1 MTAIRKNILLNA
13 VNTVTSVLFP
23 VITFP
28 YAARVLM
35 PEGIG
40 TISFLN
46 GIVSY
51 IVLVSSLGIPLYAV
65 KKIASV
71 RDNEE
76 VRNQLTVAIL
86 ALGFALCII
95 GYVIVV
101 ILANIVP
108 EIHEQSK
115 IFYILSI
122 SILFTTIGA
131 EWFYQAVEDFKF
143 ITTRA
148 VFVRTAAAIAL
159 FLFVRT
165 PQDLVPYAFITVAST
180 IGNNILNFRH
190 LRKYNIFDFARI
202 KELTYSD
209 IIFHLKPSLIVFSVS
224 AVSSIYLSLNSVMLG
239 FMSTEVQVGYYTAAS
254 KITQIAIMLVSSVGI
269 VLLPRMSNLVATG
282 NKDEFKRISEKSL
295 KVSLIASLP
304 LVAGTVVL
312 CAPIISVFCGD
323 DYRPSA
329 DMLAVCAP
337 TVFLSSLSSLIG
349 IRILYSCDKIN
360 IVVWSACGGAIA
372 NILLNILLIPE
383 YEGLGAAF
391 SFTVAELIVLAI
403 QLALGR
409 KYLPFRISSIFQPK
423 YYIATF
429 IMVAAI
435 LPLLPRLRGSV
446 ILCLSIIPACGATV
460 YLITLLALRDNFT
473 IEILKG
479 FLHRSHK

>member
-1 MTAIRKNILLNA
+1 MTAIRKNIILNA

-46 GIVSY
+46 SIISY
-51 IVLVSSLGIPLYAV
+51 IILVSSLGIPLYAV

-76 VRNQLTVAIL
+76 LRNRVTVEILT
-86 ALGFALCII
+86 LGFALCII
-95 GYVIVV
+95 GYIIVG
-101 ILANIVP
+101 ILANVVP

-122 SILFTTIGA
+122 SLLFTAIGA

-148 VFVRTAAAIAL
+148 IIVRTLAATALFVFVKK
-159 FLFVRT
+159 
-165 PQDLVPYAFITVAST
+165 PQDLVPYAFITVVST
-180 IGNNILNFRH
+180 IGNNILNFWH
-190 LRKYNIFDFARI
+190 LRKYNIFASARI
-202 KELTYSD
+202 KELTYSA
-209 IIFHLKPSLIVFSVS
+209 IISHLKPSVIVFSVS
-224 AVSSIYLSLNSVMLG
+224 AISSIYLSLNSVMLG
-239 FMSTEVQVGYYTAAS
+239 FMSTETQVGYYTAAS
-254 KITQIAIMLVSSVGI
+254 KITQIAIMLVCSVGI
-269 VLLPRMSNLVATG
+269 VLLPRMSNLVANG
-282 NKDEFKRISEKSL
+282 NRDEFKRLSEKSL
-295 KVSLIASLP
+295 RLSLISSLP
-304 LVAGTVVL
+304 LVAGIIVL
-312 CAPIISVFCGD
+312 CEPIISVFCGD

-329 DMLAVCAP
+329 NMLAVCAP

-349 IRILYSCDKIN
+349 IRILYSCDRIN
-360 IVVWSACGGAIA
+360 IVVWSACGGAIV
-372 NILLNILLIPE
+372 NILLNLLLIPE
-383 YEGLGAAF
+383 YEGLGAAV

-403 QLALGR
+403 QLTCGR
-409 KYLPFRISSIFQPK
+409 KYFPFRISSIFQPK

-429 IMVAAI
+429 IMVVAI
-435 LPLLPRLRGSV
+435 LPLIPGLRNSN
-446 ILCLSIIPACGATV
+446 ILCLSIIPPCGAAV

>member
-1 MTAIRKNILLNA
+1 MTAIRRNIILNA
-13 VNTVTSVLFP
+13 ANAVTSVLFP

-46 GIVSY
+46 GIITY
-51 IVLVSSLGIPLYAV
+51 IVLITSLGIPLYAV

-76 VRNQLTVAIL
+76 LRNRVTVEIL

-95 GYVIVV
+95 GYIIVA
-101 ILANIVP
+101 ILAYAVP
-108 EIHEQSK
+108 EIHDQSK

-131 EWFYQAVEDFKF
+131 EWFYQAIEDFKF

-148 VFVRTAAAIAL
+148 IIVRTVAATALFVFVRT
-159 FLFVRT
+159 
-165 PQDLVPYAFITVAST
+165 PEDLIPYAFITVAST
-180 IGNNILNFRH
+180 IGNSVLNFRH
-190 LRKYNIFDFARI
+190 LRKYHIFDFTRI
-202 KELTYSD
+202 KGLTYSD
-209 IIFHLKPSLIVFSVS
+209 IVLHLKPSLIIFSVS
-224 AVSSIYLSLNSVMLG
+224 AISSIYLSLNSVMLG
-239 FMSTEVQVGYYTAAS
+239 FLSTEAQVGYYTAAS
-254 KITQIAIMLVSSVGI
+254 KITQIAIMLVCSVGT
-269 VLLPRMSNLVATG
+269 VLLPRMSHLVATG
-282 NKDEFKRISEKSL
+282 NRDEFRRLSEKSL
-295 KVSLIASLP
+295 KLSLISSLP
-304 LVAGTVVL
+304 LVAGTIVL

-329 DMLAVCAP
+329 NMLALCAP

-372 NILLNILLIPE
+372 NILLNVLLIPK
-383 YEGLGAAF
+383 YEGFGAAF
-391 SFTVAELIVLAI
+391 SFTVAELIVLVI
-403 QLALGR
+403 QLACGR
-409 KYLPFRISSIFQPK
+409 KYLPFGIIAIFQPK

-429 IMVAAI
+429 IMAGAI
-435 LPLLPRLRGSV
+435 LTLIPCLINSDL
-446 ILCLSIIPACGATV
+446 LCLFIIPGFGAIV
-460 YLITLLALRDNFT
+460 YILTLLALRDNFT
-473 IEILKG
+473 IEILKD
-479 FLHRSHK
+479 FRHRLHK